1 MKINVLTTGGVVRVR
16 MDLRKNGSGAYDP
29 TAYRAIKNMMKEE
42 NRVNF
47 YKGDII
53 EVEAGEG
60 YAEMLVLQTHEQY
73 ATVLKLCE
81 NKKLPLAVNCRGLK
95 YADPGMIQYVYN
107 SRVITLIRSLSDEE
121 YEQAMDAVI
130 NDLGYGLKT
139 ENIQRDQGMN
149 EPEEKEEQK
158 KNQETRDDEML
169 EELEELEKEVIKA
182 DAKAEVYK
190 QMYEK
195 LLSQMMGK

>member
-1 MKINVLTTGGVVRVR
+1 M
-16 MDLRKNGSGAYDP
+16 
-29 TAYRAIKNMMKEE
+29 
-42 NRVNF
+42 
-47 YKGDII
+47 
-53 EVEAGEG
+53 
-60 YAEMLVLQTHEQY
+60 
-73 ATVLKLCE
+73 LKLCE

-149 EPEEKEEQK
+149 EPEE
-158 KNQETRDDEML
+158 
-169 EELEELEKEVIKA
+169 LEELEKEVIKA

-190 QMYEK
+190 QMYEE
-195 LLSQMMGK
+195 LLSQMLGK

>member
-1 MKINVLTTGGVVRVR
+1 MKV
-16 MDLRKNGSGAYDP
+16 DLRKNGSGAYDP
-29 TAYRAIKNMMKEE
+29 TAYKAIRNVIREE
-42 NRVNF
+42 KRMNF

-139 ENIQRDQGMN
+139 ETGNTQRDQGMN

-158 KNQETRDDEML
+158 KSQETRSDEML
-169 EELEELEKEVIKA
+169 EELEELEKEVVKA
-182 DAKAEVYK
+182 EAKAEAYK
-190 QMYEK
+190 QMYEE
-195 LLSQMMGK
+195 LLTRMLSK